1 MTNNRSFLFYGIGSI
16 AFGIKGNAFSW
27 FLFFYYNMVIGLPAW
42 MASLALGIATIWDAF
57 SDLLIGYSSDHTKSR
72 FGRRH
77 PYMYAALIPVPIFFY
92 YLWNPPI
99 FQTDIN
105 LFLYLLLMAILVRT
119 STTLFEIPNQSLGP
133 EITREYHERTRMMSL
148 RYFFGWMGG
157 TVMTILM
164 WFIFLKPTVDYP
176 NGQLNPEGY
185 QTYGVVAASLMLI
198 AMIVSSLGLNRII
211 PDLSKP
217 AKNNNFS
224 EIKDELKNTLLNP
237 SFLVL
242 FIGGIF
248 AGMASGFSA
257 ALNIYFNTFFWG
269 FNNIQIGIVTV
280 VAVVPGIIG
289 AMFISRILSTKIGKR
304 KAAIICGMIALILTP
319 VPYALRI
326 YGLAPEFG
334 SNGLLLLM
342 SFYYFIEVSTGVAV
356 TILVSSMVSDIVEDS
371 ELTTKKRSEGI
382 FFSAQGFSN
391 KAVSGVGIFLAGLVT
406 SLAGLPTDAKPGTVD
421 DSILIN
427 IALIF
432 VPIYMVLYLLSLYFL
447 NLYKIDKET
456 HEKNISEIDHR
467 AS

>member
-1 MTNNRSFLFYGIGSI
+1 
-16 AFGIKGNAFSW
+16 
-27 FLFFYYNMVIGLPAW
+27 
-42 MASLALGIATIWDAF
+42 
-57 SDLLIGYSSDHTKSR
+57 
-72 FGRRH
+72 
-77 PYMYAALIPVPIFFY
+77 
-92 YLWNPPI
+92 
-99 FQTDIN
+99 
-105 LFLYLLLMAILVRT
+105 MAILVRT

-133 EITREYHERTRMMSL
+133 EITREYHERTKMMSL

-164 WFIFLKPTVDYP
+164 WFIFLKPTSDYP

-185 QTYGVVAASLMLI
+185 QIYGIVAASLMLL
-198 AMIVSSLGLNRII
+198 AMIISSLGLNKLI
-211 PDLSKP
+211 PNLSKP

-224 EIKDELKNTLLNP
+224 EIKDELRNTLLNP

-248 AGMASGFSA
+248 AGMAAGFSS

-269 FNNIQIGIVTV
+269 FNNIQIGVVTL

-289 AMFISRILSTKIGKR
+289 AMVISRVLSVKIGKR
-304 KAAIICGMIALILTP
+304 LAAIICGMIALILTP
-319 VPYALRI
+319 VPYSLRI
-326 YGLAPEFG
+326 YGIMPEFG
-334 SNGLLLLM
+334 SNDLLFLM
-342 SFYYFIEVSTGVAV
+342 SLYYFIEVSTGVAV

-406 SLAGLPTDAKPGTVD
+406 SLAGLTSEAKPGEVD

-427 IALIF
+427 VALIF

-447 NLYKIDKET
+447 SLYKIDRET
-456 HEKNISEIDHR
+456 HENNISAIDQR
-467 AS
+467 TL

>member
-1 MTNNRSFLFYGIGSI
+1 
-16 AFGIKGNAFSW
+16 
-27 FLFFYYNMVIGLPAW
+27 
-42 MASLALGIATIWDAF
+42 
-57 SDLLIGYSSDHTKSR
+57 
-72 FGRRH
+72 
-77 PYMYAALIPVPIFFY
+77 
-92 YLWNPPI
+92 
-99 FQTDIN
+99 
-105 LFLYLLLMAILVRT
+105 MAILVRT

-185 QTYGVVAASLMLI
+185 ETYGVVAASLMLI

-211 PDLSKP
+211 PNLSKP

-280 VAVVPGIIG
+280 IAVVPGIVG
-289 AMFISRILSTKIGKR
+289 AMIISRILSVKIGKNKR
-304 KAAIICGMIALILTP
+304 N
-319 VPYALRI
+319 YNSI
-326 YGLAPEFG
+326 Y
-334 SNGLLLLM
+334 
-342 SFYYFIEVSTGVAV
+342 
-356 TILVSSMVSDIVEDS
+356 
-371 ELTTKKRSEGI
+371 
-382 FFSAQGFSN
+382 
-391 KAVSGVGIFLAGLVT
+391 
-406 SLAGLPTDAKPGTVD
+406 
-421 DSILIN
+421 
-427 IALIF
+427 
-432 VPIYMVLYLLSLYFL
+432 
-447 NLYKIDKET
+447 
-456 HEKNISEIDHR
+456 
-467 AS
+467 

>member
-1 MTNNRSFLFYGIGSI
+1 MNKNRNFFFYGIGSI

-57 SDLLIGYSSDHTKSR
+57 SDLLVGYSSDHTKSR
-72 FGRRH
+72 LGRRH

-92 YLWNPPI
+92 YLWNPPT
-99 FQTDIN
+99 FETDIN
-105 LFLYLLLMAILVRT
+105 LFLYLLVMAILVRT
-119 STTLFEIPNQSLGP
+119 STTFFEIPNQSLGP

-176 NGQLNPEGY
+176 NGQLNPQGY
-185 QTYGVVAASLMLI
+185 ETYGVVAASLMLI

-211 PDLSKP
+211 PNLSKP

-248 AGMASGFSA
+248 AGMASGLSA

-280 VAVVPGIIG
+280 IAVVPGIVG
-289 AMFISRILSTKIGKR
+289 AMIISRILSVKIGKR
-304 KAAIICGMIALILTP
+304 EAAIVCGMIALILTP
-319 VPYALRI
+319 VPYALKI

-334 SNGLLLLM
+334 SNALLLLM
-342 SFYYFIEVSTGVAV
+342 SVYYFIEVSTGVAV

-406 SLAGLPTDAKPGTVD
+406 SLAGLSTDAKPGSVD

-427 IALIF
+427 VALIF

-447 NLYKIDKET
+447 NRYKIDKET

-467 AS
+467 TE

>member
-1 MTNNRSFLFYGIGSI
+1 MTNNRNFLFYGIGSI

-289 AMFISRILSTKIGKR
+289 AMFISRILSTKIG
-304 KAAIICGMIALILTP
+304 
-319 VPYALRI
+319 
-326 YGLAPEFG
+326 
-334 SNGLLLLM
+334 
-342 SFYYFIEVSTGVAV
+342 
-356 TILVSSMVSDIVEDS
+356 
-371 ELTTKKRSEGI
+371 
-382 FFSAQGFSN
+382 
-391 KAVSGVGIFLAGLVT
+391 
-406 SLAGLPTDAKPGTVD
+406 
-421 DSILIN
+421 
-427 IALIF
+427 
-432 VPIYMVLYLLSLYFL
+432 
-447 NLYKIDKET
+447 
-456 HEKNISEIDHR
+456 